1 MFHLRHARLLARLV
15 LVWFVLAV
23 GVAVASPL
31 VKPQSLA
38 LVCSG
43 AGALKILVTGD
54 ADDASLAG
62 AGLLDCPLCL
72 QGGAPPPA
80 TPVLAYGLAVAA
92 ALPFAP
98 PWPDFIAR
106 AAGPLPGRG
115 PPVHS

>member
-43 AGALKILVTGD
+43 AGALKILVVGD
-54 ADDASLAG
+54 AADASLAG

-80 TPVLAYGLAVAA
+80 APVGACGLSVAA
-92 ALPFAP
+92 ASLSAP
-98 PWPDFIAR
+98 PWPVVAAR

-115 PPVHS
+115 PPVHA